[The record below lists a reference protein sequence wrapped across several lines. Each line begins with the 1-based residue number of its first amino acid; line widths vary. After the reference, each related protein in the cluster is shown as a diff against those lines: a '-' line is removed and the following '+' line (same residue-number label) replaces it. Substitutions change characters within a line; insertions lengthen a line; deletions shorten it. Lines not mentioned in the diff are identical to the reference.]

1 MTQRPKIKITVS
13 FTLSFTDRWNARE
26 AIRYVKQSLREWA
39 VITEIGKL
47 KNLSVKTVKEA

>member
-1 MTQRPKIKITVS
+1 MKITVS